1 MRIGVA
7 GIGKMGAAIAAR
19 LMEVGH
25 EVAVWNRTPDK
36 AKAVAGA
43 TAVATPSDLA
53 RRSEAVITI
62 LTDGAA
68 IDAVYNGPAGLL
80 SGDVT
85 GKLFIEMST
94 VPPKVETALAPKVE
108 AKNAVFV
115 ECPVGGSTTPARQGK
130 LLGLLGGDAAAAA
143 RALPILNQL
152 CRKVEHCGPVGAG
165 SSMKLAINLPLMV
178 AWQAYGEAFA
188 IARDV
193 GWEPKRLLD
202 LFVESNGANNG
213 LKMRADMI
221 VAMMENRDPG
231 PTTFNIA
238 DAVKDLRTMVDT
250 GAAKGADMPAT
261 RAALSAF
268 EEANKRGLGGGD
280 GARQAVYWASRARA
294 ITSQRFS
301 FTQRIGA
308 TMSVI
313 SLSQAST
320 IVDVALKKARDT
332 NLAPLTVAVLDA
344 GGHLVAFK
352 REDKSGLLRYDIAY
366 GKAWGALGMGFGSR
380 TLATRAGKTPQFF
393 TMLAAASGGRM
404 VTNPGGVLIRDA
416 GGNVIGACGIS
427 GDTSD
432 KDEMCA
438 IAGIEAAGLKADPGA
453 D

>member
-1 MRIGVA
+1 MALRRVRGKRLSHGAPIAYGPRGKETSELLGERRMRIGVA

-36 AKAVAGA
+36 AKAVTGA
-43 TAVATPSDLA
+43 TAVATPSQLA
-53 RRSEAVITI
+53 QRSEAVITI

-68 IDAVYNGPAGLL
+68 IDAVYNGPSGLL

-85 GKLFIEMST
+85 DKLFIEMST
-94 VPPKVETALAPKVE
+94 VPPKIETALAPKVA

-130 LLGLLGGDAAAAA
+130 LLGLLGADAAAAA

-152 CRKVEHCGPVGAG
+152 CRKVEHCGPVGSG

-261 RAALSAF
+261 RAALAAF

-280 GARQAVYWASRARA
+280 GSRQSVYWASRA
-294 ITSQRFS
+294 
-301 FTQRIGA
+301 
-308 TMSVI
+308 
-313 SLSQAST
+313 
-320 IVDVALKKARDT
+320 K
-332 NLAPLTVAVLDA
+332 
-344 GGHLVAFK
+344 
-352 REDKSGLLRYDIAY
+352 
-366 GKAWGALGMGFGSR
+366 
-380 TLATRAGKTPQFF
+380 
-393 TMLAAASGGRM
+393 
-404 VTNPGGVLIRDA
+404 
-416 GGNVIGACGIS
+416 
-427 GDTSD
+427 
-432 KDEMCA
+432 
-438 IAGIEAAGLKADPGA
+438 
-453 D
+453 